1 MSHSEGKQG
10 LEHGEP
16 PAEANAQSDTTKQGR
31 ASKSAIGKTAKQ
43 SPTRT
48 RVAGKRTIVAPTY
61 NNPEKKLSEKHAE
74 AAAREEAEE
83 GDAKNFIETRT
94 LVHCSGSAARPL
106 ARLSR

>member
-1 MSHSEGKQG
+1 MPSCRRLNCRRTDEPFRGQAG
-10 LEHGEP
+10 LG
-16 PAEANAQSDTTKQGR
+16 ARGAAGREANAQSDTKKKGK

-74 AAAREEAEE
+74 ALQL
-83 GDAKNFIETRT
+83 AKKGKK
-94 LVHCSGSAARPL
+94 V
-106 ARLSR
+106 